1 LLQAVADAH
10 PYSARGI
17 DLTGLVGFSPLSR
30 VSLYA
35 RAGGFVWRGKI
46 DAVLAGVDAASTR
59 KDGVSGV
66 LGAGIGV
73 ELASHFSLRVEWE
86 RYFVTRHSVD
96 LASVGVRFGF

>member
-1 LLQAVADAH
+1 MKTRPRERTHRPVGCRGSCADAQKD
-10 PYSARGI
+10 ARPC
-17 DLTGLVGFSPLSR
+17 DRT
-30 VSLYA
+30 
-35 RAGGFVWRGKI
+35 
-46 DAVLAGVDAASTR
+46 TR